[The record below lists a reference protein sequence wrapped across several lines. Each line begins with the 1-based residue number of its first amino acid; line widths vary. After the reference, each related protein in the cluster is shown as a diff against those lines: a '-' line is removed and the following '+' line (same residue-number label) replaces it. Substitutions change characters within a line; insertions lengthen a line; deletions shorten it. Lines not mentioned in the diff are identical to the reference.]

1 MSRLEREP
9 NLKKSLQSERSS
21 LLNNTDLRSQ
31 IMDVKYRYKQQLS
44 PIEQQED
51 IFPPTEA
58 SYRIN
63 ITLLNNIAATEHKL
77 LFLNHRLDQIY
88 SLKIFNSSFAT
99 QVLSDLD
106 QEDKPYQIT
115 NWSMP
120 TQLLFKKTVSPQIEE
135 QTVNIILEASKQF
148 KELKIQIESI

>member
-1 MSRLEREP
+1 MLDLTNRGQSHSFSFSFFKIKGENVKQEYATIKGKWLRMSRLEREP

-44 PIEQQED
+44 PIEQQKD
-51 IFPPTEA
+51 IFPSTKA

-88 SLKIFNSSFAT
+88 S
-99 QVLSDLD
+99 
-106 QEDKPYQIT
+106 
-115 NWSMP
+115 
-120 TQLLFKKTVSPQIEE
+120 
-135 QTVNIILEASKQF
+135 
-148 KELKIQIESI
+148 